1 MNLFDFVISKCQ
13 KKKPVE
19 NNKIVIKMQFNIK
32 F

>member
-19 NNKIVIKMQFNIK
+19 NNKIIAHFETL
-32 F
+32 